1 MHYFNPETENKA
13 NRETFTETSRMLN
26 FVQMQNQ
33 KY

>member
-1 MHYFNPETENKA
+1 MHYFYPETENKA
-13 NRETFTETSRMLN
+13 NGETFTETSRMLN